1 MTTQVVKTHVQ
12 KAQRMTRLQSI
23 CARASAFTVSAF
35 AFGSANAAE
44 GVTMPAVNVADIL
57 TYIGLLVA
65 AVSTVGAAVL
75 MIYLAAKGIKAIRS
89 AF

>member
-1 MTTQVVKTHVQ
+1 MEKQTLIKAVKADARFKQLSVVQ
-12 KAQRMTRLQSI
+12 KASVIALALTV
-23 CARASAFTVSAF
+23 ASPAF
-35 AFGSANAAE
+35 AAE
-44 GVTMPAVNVADIL
+44 ITMPEISVTAIL

-75 MIYLAAKGIKAIRS
+75 MIHLAAKGIKAIRT

>member
-1 MTTQVVKTHVQ
+1 MQKQTLIKAVKADARFKQLSVLQ
-12 KAQRMTRLQSI
+12 KASVIALALTV
-23 CARASAFTVSAF
+23 ASPSF
-35 AFGSANAAE
+35 AA
-44 GVTMPAVNVADIL
+44 GVTMPAVDVTDIL
-57 TYIGLLVA
+57 TYIGLLIA

>member
-1 MTTQVVKTHVQ
+1 MEKQTLIKAVKADARFKQLSVVQ
-12 KAQRMTRLQSI
+12 KASVIALALTV
-23 CARASAFTVSAF
+23 ASPSF
-35 AFGSANAAE
+35 AA
-44 GVTMPAVNVADIL
+44 VTMPAVDVTDIL
-57 TYIGLLVA
+57 TYIGLLIA

>member
-1 MTTQVVKTHVQ
+1 MQNVTVIEQNVHRKTWF
-12 KAQRMTRLQSI
+12 QRFRSNSKKFGV
-23 CARASAFTVSAF
+23 AAAASGIAVGAH
-35 AFGSANAAE
+35 AE
-44 GVTMPAVNVADIL
+44 GITMPQVDVSDIL
-57 TYIGLLVA
+57 TYIGILVA

>member
-1 MTTQVVKTHVQ
+1 
-12 KAQRMTRLQSI
+12 
-23 CARASAFTVSAF
+23 
-35 AFGSANAAE
+35 
-44 GVTMPAVNVADIL
+44 L
-57 TYIGLLVA
+57 TYIGLLIA

>member
-1 MTTQVVKTHVQ
+1 MEKQTLIKAIKADARFKQLSVVQ
-12 KAQRMTRLQSI
+12 KTSVIALALTV
-23 CARASAFTVSAF
+23 ASPSF
-35 AFGSANAAE
+35 AA
-44 GVTMPAVNVADIL
+44 GVTMPDVDVTDIL
-57 TYIGLLVA
+57 TYIGVLIS